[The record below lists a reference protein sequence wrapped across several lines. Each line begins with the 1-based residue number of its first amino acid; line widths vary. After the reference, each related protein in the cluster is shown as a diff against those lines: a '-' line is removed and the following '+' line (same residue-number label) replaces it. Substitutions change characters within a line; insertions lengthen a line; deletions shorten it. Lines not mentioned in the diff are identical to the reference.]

1 MNDQIMTADLRAE
14 QSVFKGLRGTEDT
27 ETVKD
32 YIKNKSATTDNFPWL
47 IGQLRQD
54 PRIFSFTKA
63 GYSFKPESY
72 KKHIESMKK

>member
-47 IGQLRQD
+47 IG
-54 PRIFSFTKA
+54 
-63 GYSFKPESY
+63 
-72 KKHIESMKK
+72 